1 MSERPLQLAVL
12 VSGSGTTLQNLLDEI
27 GVGRLRAEIPLVIGS
42 RPELVGLQRAAKA
55 GIRNVVVDRRAH
67 PDCADISRRVF
78 DLCAEANVGL
88 VCLAGWLCLLDL
100 PDRFAGKVMNIHP
113 ALLPSFGGRGMY
125 GRKVHEAVLA
135 HGCKLS
141 GCTVHFVDNT
151 YDTGPIILQR
161 ACPVLEDDTPQ
172 TLAHR
177 VFEEEKI
184 AYPEAIRLFQ
194 QGRLKIEGRR
204 VRVLE
209 ARMTK
214 DERRIKSE

>member
-1 MSERPLQLAVL
+1 MSQRPLQLAVL
-12 VSGSGTTLQNLLDEI
+12 VSGGGTTLQNLLDEI
-27 GVGRLRAEIPLVIGS
+27 RAGRLNAEIPLVIGS

-55 GIRNVVVDRRAH
+55 GILNVVVDRRAH
-67 PDCADISRRVF
+67 PECADFSRRVF
-78 DLCAEANVGL
+78 DLCAEANADL
-88 VCLAGWLCLLDL
+88 ICLAGWLCLLDL
-100 PDRFAGKVMNIHP
+100 PPHFLGKVMNIHP

-151 YDTGPIILQR
+151 YDTGPIIIQR
-161 ACPVLEDDTPQ
+161 ACPVLDDDTPES
-172 TLAHR
+172 LAHR

-194 QGRLKIEGRR
+194 QGRLNVEGRR
-204 VRVLE
+204 VR
-209 ARMTK
+209 
-214 DERRIKSE
+214 IGGN